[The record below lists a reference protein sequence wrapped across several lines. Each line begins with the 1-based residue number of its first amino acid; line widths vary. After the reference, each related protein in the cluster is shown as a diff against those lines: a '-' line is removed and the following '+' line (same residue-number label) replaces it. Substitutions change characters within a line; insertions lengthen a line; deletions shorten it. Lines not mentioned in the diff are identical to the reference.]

1 MKQWLHRMLAL
12 MMALCLLCPAV
23 LAEDEDFDLFEEVD
37 LGDDF
42 WDDETTEAAQ
52 PEEEEFF
59 IGEDGAEAIEE
70 NLDTLERDPDINP
83 DDLEVNPNLPENVI
97 NILLIGVDMREN
109 DINSKKANLLHNDV
123 TMILSINLDDGS
135 VKLTSIQRDLHA
147 PIPGYRGS
155 ARINEAY
162 AKGMGRNGDNGENG
176 GAELTMR
183 TVNKNFEMNIT
194 KYVVIN
200 FYGVA
205 TIIEEMGGVDVDV
218 TKGEALAINNYL
230 KKNGRRMTYDT
241 KGNENREP
249 LEVRKEM
256 KTGEKYVLH
265 LDGVQALM
273 YARLR
278 SGMKTGNNDFN
289 RTARQRHLLELLL
302 KQTVPTLNMNRV
314 SALLKLASP
323 YIRTNIDGLSMLQMV
338 IGVMNQGNL
347 VEKVRNGEELLQ
359 QHRVPLDK
367 GYSYDTI
374 NGASVTTMNATQ
386 WKNAVESIH
395 YFIYGEYYPAK

>member
-1 MKQWLHRMLAL
+1 MKLIKRLLALVLCL
-12 MMALCLLCPAV
+12 MMAVPA
-23 LAEDEDFDLFEEVD
+23 LADDDEDFFVEEGIVD
-37 LGDDF
+37 
-42 WDDETTEAAQ
+42 ESM
-52 PEEEEFF
+52 PEDEEEFYF
-59 IGEDGAEAIEE
+59 GDEEGVAAAEID
-70 NLDTLERDPDINP
+70 LDSLERDPDVDP
-83 DDLEVNPNLPENVI
+83 AGLDVNPNLPDNVV
-97 NILLIGVDMREN
+97 NILLIGVDMRDN

-135 VKLTSIQRDLHA
+135 IKLTSIQRDLYT

-162 AKGMGRNGDNGENG
+162 ARGMGRNTDNGENG

-194 KYVVIN
+194 QYVVIN
-200 FYGVA
+200 FFGVA
-205 TIIEEMGGVDVDV
+205 SIIEEMGGVDVDV

-230 KKNGRRMTYDT
+230 KKNGKRMTYDT
-241 KGNENREP
+241 KGNDNREP

-265 LDGVQALM
+265 LDGIQALM

-314 SALLKLASP
+314 SALLKLAAP
-323 YIRTNIDGLSMLQMV
+323 YIRTNLSGTAMLQLV
-338 IGVMNQGNL
+338 FGVMNQGNL
-347 VEKVRNGEELLQ
+347 MQKARDGGELIQ
-359 QHRVPLDK
+359 QHRVPMDG
-367 GYSYDTI
+367 GYSYETI
-374 NGASVTTMNATQ
+374 GGASVTTMTPSN
-386 WKNAVESIH
+386 WKNAVQSIH

>member
-1 MKQWLHRMLAL
+1 MKHMTRLLAL
-12 MMALCLLCPAV
+12 VLCLMMVLPA
-23 LAEDEDFDLFEEVD
+23 LADDDEDFFVEDGIVEEVVLED
-37 LGDDF
+37 
-42 WDDETTEAAQ
+42 
-52 PEEEEFF
+52 EEEEFF
-59 IGEDGAEAIEE
+59 FGDEEDEAAAEQELE
-70 NLDTLERDPDINP
+70 NLETDPDVDP
-83 DDLEVNPNLPENVI
+83 ASLDVNPNLPDNVI
-97 NILLIGVDMREN
+97 NILLIGVDMRDN
-109 DINSKKANLLHNDV
+109 DINSKKASLLHNDV

-135 VKLTSIQRDLHA
+135 IKLTSIQRDLYA
-147 PIPGYRGS
+147 PIAGYKGS

-162 AKGMGRNGDNGENG
+162 ARGMSRNSDKNG

-183 TVNKNFEMNIT
+183 TVNKDFEMNIT
-194 KYVVIN
+194 QYVVIN

-230 KKNGRRMTYDT
+230 KKNGKRMTYDT

-323 YIRTNIDGLSMLQMV
+323 YIRTNISGTSMLQMV

-347 VEKVRNGEELLQ
+347 VEKARNGEELLQ

-367 GYSYDTI
+367 GYNYETI
-374 NGASVTTMNATQ
+374 GGASVTTMNAAQ